1 MDITAQTIASRDMV
15 LAQASTLSD
24 TAFLGYGYDVTGLYC
39 HPSGVRA
46 NVIDMTKFLENESS
60 RFERKIGTSSDTK
73 VVAAENAMEYCSKLT
88 AKLEVDASFK
98 KVFSGALSLKFDYK
112 NSCSSKYSFAS
123 FFLIMRKATVSLVAD
138 SSDLMPYLSA
148 QFLKDIQHKSAES
161 IIHFYGT
168 HIMTNITLG
177 GRLEVL
183 CRSIIEDT
191 NKAYSI
197 EVGVKASVKKIANIS
212 TGTSYDESTL
222 AKNKELTVNIET
234 IGGDPSKCMIDSFD
248 YTKASSELKSNFAS
262 WQNSL
267 NNDNMTLVDMEK
279 GSLVCIADLIP
290 DEPAFAQKKKELAAA
305 VEKYLS
311 ENQFN
316 MVDMP
321 KPLYRYYCP
330 KLDDHFYT
338 MNKNELGY
346 GNGNYSLERVEC
358 MIYDL
363 KVPHSIPLY
372 RYYNDIGDH
381 LYTVKWDELH
391 NGDKGYKFEGICGY
405 VFANKESDATLV
417 PLYRSFKT
425 ANINNQLKM
434 DHCYSLDKSEFA
446 NSPGYHDEGAMCYV
460 KKPTDAPIIM

>member
-1 MDITAQTIASRDMV
+1 MDISMQKIASRDMV

-46 NVIDMTKFLENESS
+46 NVIDIVKFIENESS
-60 RFERKIGTSSDTK
+60 RFERKVGSSSDTK

-88 AKLEVDASFK
+88 AKLDLDVTYK

-123 FFLIMRKATVSLVAD
+123 FFLIMRKAMVSLVAD
-138 SSDLMPYLSA
+138 ASDLQPYLSA
-148 QFLKDIQHKSAES
+148 QFLKDISKKSPEAL
-161 IIHFYGT
+161 IHFYGT
-168 HIMTNITLG
+168 HVMTNITLG

-197 EVGVKASVKKIANIS
+197 EVGVKASVKKIANI
-212 TGTSYDESTL
+212 TTDTSYDESTVT
-222 AKNKELTVNIET
+222 KNKELTVNIET

-248 YTKASSELKSNFAS
+248 YTKASSDLKSNFAS

-267 NNDNMTLVDMEK
+267 SNDNMTLVDMEK
-279 GSLVCIADLIP
+279 GSLICIADLIP
-290 DEPAFAQKKKELAAA
+290 DDPAFAQKKKELAAA
-305 VEKYLS
+305 VDKYLS

-316 MVDMP
+316 MVDEA

-330 KLDDHFYT
+330 ILDDHFYT
-338 MNKNELGY
+338 MNKKELGY
-346 GNGNYSLERVEC
+346 GNGNYSLERIEC
-358 MIYDL
+358 MIYDV
-363 KVPHSIPLY
+363 KMPHSIPLY
-372 RYYNDIGDH
+372 RYYNDVGDH
-381 LYTVKWDELH
+381 LYTVKWDELQ
-391 NGDKGYKFEGICGY
+391 NGKNGYKFEGISGY
-405 VFANKESDATLV
+405 VFASNESDASLV
-417 PLYRSFKT
+417 PLYRSYKT
-425 ANINNQLKM
+425 ATVNKQLKM
-434 DHCYSLDKSEFA
+434 DHCYSLDKSEFV
-446 NSPGYHDEGAMCYV
+446 NTLGYHDEGVMCYV

>member
-1 MDITAQTIASRDMV
+1 MDITAKTIASRDMV
-15 LAQASTLSD
+15 LTQGSTLSD

-46 NVIDMTKFLENESS
+46 NVIDMAKFIDNEPN
-60 RFERKIGTSSDTK
+60 RFERKLGTSSDTK

-88 AKLEVDASFK
+88 TKLDVDVKYK

-123 FFLIMRKATVSLVAD
+123 FFLIMRKASVSLVAD
-138 SSDLMPYLSA
+138 SSDLKPYLSA

-161 IIHFYGT
+161 LIHFYGT
-168 HIMTNITLG
+168 HVMTNITLG

-183 CRSIIEDT
+183 CRSIIEDSI
-191 NKAYSI
+191 KAYSI
-197 EVGVKASVKKIANIS
+197 EVGVKASVKKIANIA
-212 TGTSYDESTL
+212 TDTSYDESTVT
-222 AKNKELTVNIET
+222 KNKELTVNIET

-267 NNDNMTLVDMEK
+267 NNDNMTLVDMAK
-279 GSLVCIADLIP
+279 GSLICIADLIP
-290 DEPAFAQKKKELAAA
+290 DEPAFAQKKKELTAAI
-305 VEKYLS
+305 ETYLS
-311 ENQFN
+311 ENQFSI
-316 MVDMP
+316 VDEA

-338 MNKNELGY
+338 MNKKELGY

-358 MIYDL
+358 LIYDV

-381 LYTVKWDELH
+381 LYTVKWDELQ
-391 NGDKGYKFEGICGY
+391 NGKAGYTFEGICGY
-405 VFANKESDATLV
+405 VFANNESDASLV
-417 PLYRSFKT
+417 PLYRSYKT
-425 ANINNQLKM
+425 ATINKQLKM

-446 NSPGYHDEGAMCYV
+446 QSSGYHDEGVMCYV
-460 KKPTDAPIIM
+460 KKPTDASIIM